1 MPGQC
6 KESITVPMYMNGDDT
21 DRGNYRGIS
30 LLSTTYKIL
39 SSILPIR
46 SIPYAEDI
54 TGIISVELD
63 ITGQLLITYSAF
75 NKYLIK
81 NGNTMRP
88 CIS

>member
-1 MPGQC
+1 M
-6 KESITVPMYMNGDDT
+6 KGDNI
-21 DRGNYRGIS
+21 DRSNSRGTS
-30 LLSTTYKIL
+30 LVSTTYKIL
-39 SSILPIR
+39 SSILLLR

-54 TGIISVELD
+54 TGIISMEFDL
-63 ITGQLLITYSAF
+63 TGQLLITYSAL